1 MKTESEFA
9 LRHVCHY
16 SVGKK
21 KLTKLLGMF
30 CNDMPTVR
38 ETVRGRG
45 LMSLTGVLLVV
56 LELSWKWDWLYNEF

>member
-16 SVGKK
+16 SVREK

-38 ETVRGRG
+38 ETVRGAGRGQG
-45 LMSLTGVLLVV
+45 LMSLTGVLSVV
-56 LELSWKWDWLYNEF
+56 L

>member
-45 LMSLTGVLLVV
+45 LMSLTGVLSVV
-56 LELSWKWDWLYNEF
+56 L